1 MNRVALEQFLV
12 LSESLHFSRAS
23 ELCHVSP
30 STLSRVVQR
39 LESEVGAPLLYR
51 DNRSVMLTPAG
62 REFQRY
68 AREVVERWWQLKER
82 IGESGPLGGELSI
95 YCSVTASYRFLPE
108 LLSEFRR
115 RHPGVEINL
124 RTGDAALS
132 LPKLMGGE
140 ADLVIAARPEE
151 LSADFHFQPISETPL
166 QLIAPLL
173 EGGVLSSLEAG
184 ASWYELPLVQAESGL
199 ARTYLD
205 AWFVEQGIEPNV
217 YATVAGNEAIVAMVN
232 LGCGVGVVPE
242 LVLQNSPVVDRV
254 KVLPIE
260 PRLPAFEIGLCV
272 RGRSLQK
279 PAIKALW
286 SIAESVRR

>member
-39 LESEVGAPLLYR
+39 LESEVGVPLFYR
-51 DNRSVMLTPAG
+51 DNRSVALTAAG
-62 REFQRY
+62 REFQHY

-82 IGESGPLGGELSI
+82 VKESGPLEGELSL

-115 RHPGVEINL
+115 RHPGVEIKL

-132 LPKLMGGE
+132 LPKLLGGE
-140 ADLVIAARPEE
+140 ADLVIAARPAE
-151 LSADFHFQPISETPL
+151 LNADVEFQRISETPL
-166 QLIAPLL
+166 QLIAPLV
-173 EGGVLSSLEAG
+173 EGGVSSSLEVG
-184 ASWYELPLVQAESGL
+184 KPWYELPLVQAESGV
-199 ARTYLD
+199 ARMHLD
-205 AWFVEQGIEPNV
+205 RWFVEQGIKPDV

-242 LVLQNSPVVDRV
+242 LVLQNSPVAERV
-254 KVLPIE
+254 KVLAIE
-260 PRLPAFEIGLCV
+260 LRLPPFEIGLCV

-279 PAIKALW
+279 PAVKALW
-286 SIAESVRR
+286 SIAESVCR